1 MTYRQVKANVKSRR
15 TLMVTSI
22 CLIAVGL
29 GMFAMIM
36 LNFAFT
42 TTMLAMGAIAYAM
55 SMAGALI
62 ILVTLKYNREHTKC
76 PKCRRQID
84 ISDFM
89 NMENFKCTHCGFAV
103 DADDEIW

>member
-1 MTYRQVKANVKSRR
+1 MTFRQLKAKVKTRR
-15 TLMVTSI
+15 TLMLCAMLMTGMGVGTLLRSMRSFQFTMGE
-22 CLIAVGL
+22 LIRCS
-29 GMFAMIM
+29 
-36 LNFAFT
+36 
-42 TTMLAMGAIAYAM
+42 IAYAI

>member
-1 MTYRQVKANVKSRR
+1 MTFGQLKAKVKTRR
-15 TLMVTSI
+15 TLMLCAMLMTGMG
-22 CLIAVGL
+22 VGTL
-29 GMFAMIM
+29 LMSMRSFQ
-36 LNFAFT
+36 FT
-42 TTMLAMGAIAYAM
+42 TIMLAMGAIAYAM

>member
-15 TLMVTSI
+15 TLMVTSM

-55 SMAGALI
+55 SMAGALLI
-62 ILVTLKYNREHTKC
+62 FLSLRYNKEHTKC
-76 PKCRRQID
+76 PKCRRQVD
-84 ISDFM
+84 LADFL
-89 NMENFKCTHCGFAV
+89 NMENYKCPHCGFEA
-103 DADDEIW
+103 DADAEIF